1 MFGFVFFSAN
11 KKLCGKTV
19 KELRKN
25 EKRFFERKKYV
36 IIKKNSV
43 IYKKSYYRVWNFK
56 IFVI

>member
-25 EKRFFERKKYV
+25 EKRFFE
-36 IIKKNSV
+36 
-43 IYKKSYYRVWNFK
+43 
-56 IFVI
+56 